1 MLPHRKV
8 LKNAYTRAAET
19 TGTNFTVLEGFS
31 RDVDDNTVIGEF
43 KLQNLQEFPDKS
55 PLEIEFDLDENGLLK
70 VNVKDVRTGVGIEE
84 AMQVGNVEFTPD
96 KLWKQKELVDSLFA
110 FV

>member
-8 LKNAYTRAAET
+8 LKNAYTRAAKT
-19 TGTNFTVLEGFS
+19 TGTKFTVLEGFS
-31 RDVDDNTVIGEF
+31 RNVDDNTVIGEF
-43 KLQNLQEFPDKS
+43 SLQQLQEFPDKS

-84 AMQVGNVEFTPD
+84 AMQVGDVEFTPD
-96 KLWKQKELVDSLFA
+96 KLWEQKELVDSMFA
-110 FV
+110 LV